1 MLLRK
6 QESRG
11 GPLLPQGIG
20 KVLTA
25 LQTVAAIRAG
35 ATTALAETE
44 AAIARIE
51 AGDGPINA
59 VIVRDFDRARDQ
71 ARAAD
76 QRLADGDPAPLL
88 GLPMT
93 VKESFDVAGLPTSW
107 GFAEHAGHV
116 AHADAVAVQRL
127 KAAGAVILGKTNV
140 PVALADW
147 QSVNAVYGRTN
158 NPLDPT
164 RSPGGSSGG
173 AAAALAAGFVA
184 AEVGSDI
191 GGSIRVPA
199 AFCGVWGH
207 KPSYGVLPMGGH
219 FFPGTDAASELL
231 GVPGPMARDPD
242 DLAALIDVLAD
253 VPLPRSAPWQAGDLS
268 ILILPEHPLAPASAE
283 VKRTVEAVGQAFE
296 RAGAEVERTLDPLP
310 DLERQ
315 HRNYM
320 RMLLATLSRGLAPP
334 GRDAMPLSDWFK
346 LVDDQFRCARA
357 WRHLFQSYDA
367 VIAPVAG
374 TPAFP
379 HDETPTKTRMLSIDG
394 VQQPFG
400 PQFAYAGLATFPN
413 LPATSV
419 PLGRSAEGLP
429 IGLQVIG
436 DLYHDHKT
444 IEIARLAHALMRSD
458 I

>member
-1 MLLRK
+1 M
-6 QESRG
+6 
-11 GPLLPQGIG
+11 
-20 KVLTA
+20 LTA

-35 ATTALAETE
+35 TTTALAETE

-59 VIVRDFDRARDQ
+59 VVIRDFERAREQ

-93 VKESFDVAGLPTSW
+93 VKESFDVAGLSTSW
-107 GFAEHAGHV
+107 GFAEHAGHI

-147 QSVNAVYGRTN
+147 QSVNPNHGRTN
-158 NPLDPT
+158 NPMDPS

-184 AEVGSDI
+184 AEIGSDI

-199 AFCGVWGH
+199 AFCGVWGL
-207 KPSYGVLPMGGH
+207 KPTWGVLPMAGH
-219 FFPGTDAASELL
+219 YFPGTDAASESL
-231 GVPGPMARDPD
+231 GVPGPMTRDPD
-242 DLAALIDVLAD
+242 DLAALLDVLSD
-253 VPLPRSAPWQAGDLS
+253 VPLPRSAPWNPADLS
-268 ILILPEHPLAPASAE
+268 ILILPEHPLARASAE

-296 RAGAEVERTLDPLP
+296 RAGAEVERTPDQLP
-310 DLERQ
+310 DLVQQ

-320 RMLLATLSRGLAPP
+320 RLLLATLARGNPP
-334 GRDAMPLSDWFK
+334 AGGAAMPLSDWFK
-346 LVDDQFRCARA
+346 LADEQFRCIRA
-357 WRHLFQSYDA
+357 WRRLFLSYDA

-374 TPAFP
+374 ITAFP
-379 HDETPTKTRMLSIDG
+379 HDDTPTNKRNVAIDG
-394 VQQPFG
+394 EPTPFA

-419 PLGRSAEGLP
+419 PLGTGADGMP

-436 DLYHDHKT
+436 DLYQDHKT
-444 IEIARLAHALMRSD
+444 IEIARLAHALMRS
-458 I
+458 

>member
-1 MLLRK
+1 M
-6 QESRG
+6 
-11 GPLLPQGIG
+11 
-20 KVLTA
+20 LTA
-25 LQTVAAIRAG
+25 LQTVAAIRRGETSAV
-35 ATTALAETE
+35 AETE

-59 VIVRDFDRARDQ
+59 VVVRDFERARDQ
-71 ARAAD
+71 AGAAD

-107 GFAEHAGHV
+107 GFADHAGHI
-116 AHADAVAVQRL
+116 AHADAAAVQRL
-127 KAAGAVILGKTNV
+127 KTAGAVILGKTNV
-140 PVALADW
+140 PTALRDW
-147 QSVNAVYGRTN
+147 QSVNPVYGRTN
-158 NPLDPT
+158 NPLDPA

-184 AEVGSDI
+184 AEIGSDI

-207 KPSYGVLPMGGH
+207 KPTYGVLPLAGH
-219 FFPGTDAASELL
+219 HLPGTDAASEGL

-242 DLAALIDVLAD
+242 DLAALLDVLAD
-253 VPLPRSAPWQAGDLS
+253 LPLPASAPWKPGDLS
-268 ILILPEHPLAPASAE
+268 ILILPEHPLARASAE

-296 RAGAEVERTLDPLP
+296 RAGAEVERAPDELP
-310 DLERQ
+310 DLAGQ

-320 RMLLATLSRGLAPP
+320 RMLLATLSRGAPRP
-334 GRDAMPLSDWFK
+334 DGEAMPLAQWFA
-346 LVDDQFRCARA
+346 LMDEQFRCVRA
-357 WRHLFQSYDA
+357 WRRLFQSYDA

-374 TPAFP
+374 TTAFP
-379 HDETPTKTRMLSIDG
+379 HDETPTNSRMLTIDG
-394 VQQPFG
+394 EATPFG
-400 PQFAYAGLATFPN
+400 AQFAYAGLATFPN

-419 PLGRSAEGLP
+419 PLGTGADGLP

-436 DLYHDHKT
+436 DLYQDHKT
-444 IEIARLAHALMRSD
+444 IEIARLAHALMRSEV
-458 I
+458 